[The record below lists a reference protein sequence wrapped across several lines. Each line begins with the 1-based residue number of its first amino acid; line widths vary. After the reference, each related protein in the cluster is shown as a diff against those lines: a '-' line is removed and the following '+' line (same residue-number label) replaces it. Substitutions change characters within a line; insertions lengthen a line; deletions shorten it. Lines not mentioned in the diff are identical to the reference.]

1 MTAKQKYDKI
11 LDQFLPGLIIEAL
24 VVVYGIAIDKIW
36 LIVAAVLLET
46 ILLFFFF
53 KRTRS
58 LKDDGDHVAD
68 CQRYISR

>member
-11 LDQFLPGLIIEAL
+11 LDRSLPPIVIEAIVIVCGIAIHVWIIVVLGLIIEAN
-24 VVVYGIAIDKIW
+24 
-36 LIVAAVLLET
+36 LLY
-46 ILLFFFF
+46 FFF
-53 KRTRS
+53 KETHS